1 MKFEIKNSMISPA
14 IKLLYDLKLK
24 GKQSRHRTKFIK
36 LLQGKMK
43 ELHAQELDLIK
54 EYTGD
59 DGDGGPKKRED
70 GSFAIR
76 PEDEIA
82 FRKEQDELFDEPFVI
97 DGGDNYLTLETVKD
111 IVLEYDEEVS
121 GSTAVA
127 YDYLCEAFENMK
139 D

>member
-1 MKFEIKNSMISPA
+1 MKLEIKNSMISPA

-36 LLQGKMK
+36 QLQGKMK
-43 ELHAQELDLIK
+43 ELHTQELDLIK
-54 EYTGD
+54 EYAGD

-76 PEDEIA
+76 PEDESA
-82 FRKEQDELFDEPFVI
+82 FRKEQDELFEEPFVI
-97 DGGDNYLTLETVKD
+97 DGGDNYVTLETVKD

-121 GSTAVA
+121 GDTAVA